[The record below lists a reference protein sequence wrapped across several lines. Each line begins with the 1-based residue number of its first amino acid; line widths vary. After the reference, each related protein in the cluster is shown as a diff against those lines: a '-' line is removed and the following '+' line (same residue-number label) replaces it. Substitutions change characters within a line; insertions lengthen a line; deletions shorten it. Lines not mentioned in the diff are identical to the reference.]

1 MHNAVAQ
8 RAANLTK
15 TLLLFVGFSVLL
27 IAVGYVLAN
36 VYGSNA
42 ILFAAVGITL
52 VMTGISYF
60 FSDKI
65 ALRASGAKP
74 VSQSEAPEL
83 YAMVQRLS
91 SAAQIPMPRLYVTEE
106 RQINAFATGRN
117 PKHAAVAVT
126 RGMVEKLTSAEVEAV
141 LAHEI
146 SHITN
151 RDILVSSVAVV
162 LAGAV
167 ATGAQFLGN
176 SMLFGG
182 GDDDNR
188 SPASMILSVFLII
201 LAPIGATIM
210 QLAISR
216 RREALAD
223 VSGSMLTGKPLDL
236 ASALQKIGS
245 DATPMLRA
253 NDATAHLWISN
264 PFRGKQA
271 LGFLHKLFMTHPPLE
286 ERVAALEQIAR
297 G

>member
-8 RAANLTK
+8 RAANITK
-15 TLLLFVGFSVLL
+15 TFILFVGFSVLL
-27 IAVGYVLAN
+27 VAVGFVLSN
-36 VYGSNA
+36 VYGSNG
-42 ILFAAVGITL
+42 ILFAAIGITL
-52 VMTGISYF
+52 VMTAVSYF

-74 VSQSEAPEL
+74 VTQSEAPEL

-91 SAAQIPMPRLYVTEE
+91 SAAQIPMPRLYMTDE

-117 PKHAAVAVT
+117 PKNAAVAVT
-126 RGMVEKLTSAEVEAV
+126 RGMMEKLSPAEVEAV

-146 SHITN
+146 SHVTN

-162 LAGAV
+162 LAGVV

-176 SMLFGG
+176 SMIFGG
-182 GDDDNR
+182 GDEDNR
-188 SPASMILSVFLII
+188 SPLSIILSVALII

-236 ASALQKIGS
+236 ASALQKIGA
-245 DATPMLRA
+245 DATPMLKA

-271 LGFLHKLFMTHPPLE
+271 MGFLHKLFMTHPPIE
-286 ERVAALEQIAR
+286 ERVAALRQIAQK
-297 G
+297 

>member
-74 VSQSEAPEL
+74 VSQSAAPEL

-126 RGMVEKLTSAEVEAV
+126 RGMMEKLTSAEVEAV

>member
-52 VMTGISYF
+52 VMTGVSYF

>member
-126 RGMVEKLTSAEVEAV
+126 RGMMEKLTSAEVEAV

>member
-1 MHNAVAQ
+1 MQNALAQ
-8 RAANLTK
+8 RAANITK
-15 TLLLFVGFSVLL
+15 TAILFASFSILLV
-27 IAVGYVLAN
+27 AVGYVLAN

-42 ILFAAVGITL
+42 ILFAAVGLTL

-83 YAMVQRLS
+83 YAMVQRLA

-106 RQINAFATGRN
+106 KQINAFATGRN

-126 RGMVEKLTSAEVEAV
+126 RGMMEKLTSAEVEAV

-188 SPASMILSVFLII
+188 SPASMVLSVLLII

-223 VSGSMLTGKPLDL
+223 VSGSLLTGKPLDL

-245 DATPMLRA
+245 DSTPMLRA
-253 NDATAHLWISN
+253 NDATAHLWISS

-271 LGFLHKLFMTHPPLE
+271 LGFLHKLFMTHPPLD
-286 ERVAALEQIAR
+286 ERVAALEKIAR